1 MSRNEE
7 IWQSVIAYFKVKN
20 DLSPAESKDDVA
32 AYGFRAGM
40 AVALLHPEYA
50 QAFVRLLS
58 SPLSPELDELASDD
72 FIRAIPMEEVSDVV
86 PPSQQ

>member
-7 IWQSVIAYFKVKN
+7 LWQLVIAYFKVKN
-20 DLSPAESKDDVA
+20 DLSPDETKDDVA

-40 AVALLHPEYA
+40 STALLHPEYA

-58 SPLSPELDELASDD
+58 GPLTSEMDELAADE
-72 FIRAIPMEEVSDVV
+72 FIRAMPMKEVSDVL
-86 PPSQQ
+86 PSGQ